1 MYHSNFFELLKH
13 FRMVF
18 GLGKK
23 KEKKKAPAPPAPSR
37 TSTGPPPAAVQD
49 KFDFKFDCQLAHG
62 GPTCIVRDFRNIKE
76 LYIKMA
82 EAVKVD
88 PNKIL
93 FVTVN
98 TSKVS
103 SARKRFLKDLFKF

>member
-1 MYHSNFFELLKH
+1 
-13 FRMVF
+13 MVF

-23 KEKKKAPAPPAPSR
+23 KDKKKAPAPPTSVPAQN
-37 TSTGPPPAAVQD
+37 STGPPQSEPPQPAKD

-62 GPTCIVRDFRNIKE
+62 GPTCVVRDFKNIKE
-76 LYIKMA
+76 LYVKMA

-103 SARKRFLKDLFKF
+103 PGNSSLK

>member
-1 MYHSNFFELLKH
+1 
-13 FRMVF
+13 MVF

>member
-1 MYHSNFFELLKH
+1 
-13 FRMVF
+13 MVF

-98 TSKVS
+98 SSKVS
-103 SARKRFLKDLFKF
+103 LFLFYILLHFDFQYDSHLDILLCF